1 MFRVRQQLGCNQAAL
16 REITGR
22 NITIAVLDTGVAP
35 HPDFAQRIV
44 CFQDMIH
51 DRRDCYDDSGHG
63 THVCGILGGS
73 GYASS
78 GKYAGMATE
87 CLFVVCK
94 VLDEN
99 GDGSI
104 GDMLSGLEFIYRN
117 QQRYNI
123 RILNISI
130 GLNNLED
137 EEGRKALTD
146 AITKLWD
153 SGILVVAAAG
163 NQGPAPMSI
172 SPIGSIRKV
181 ITVGCNDGGYF
192 GVRKDLCENYSG
204 RGPVR
209 NIWKKP
215 DIVAP
220 GTDIVSCNYKWRQTR
235 NGWKNAYTEKSGTS
249 MATPIVSGALAL
261 YLQKYPYAEN
271 KEARE
276 KLVHTAT
283 DLKEVW
289 SKQGWGM
296 VNVPALLNS
305 NSRIT
310 G

>member
-1 MFRVRQQLGCNQAAL
+1 MYRVQQQLGCDRMAQKG
-16 REITGR
+16 ITGKGV
-22 NITIAVLDTGVAP
+22 TVAVLDTGIAP
-35 HPDFAQRIV
+35 HPDFGQRIL
-44 CFQDMIH
+44 CFQDMLH
-51 DRRDCYDDSGHG
+51 GRKNCYDDSGHG
-63 THVCGILGGS
+63 THVCGIVGGS

-78 GKYAGMATE
+78 GRYAGIAGE
-87 CLFVVCK
+87 CSLVVCK

-104 GDMLSGLEFIYRN
+104 EDMLAGLAFLYENRK
-117 QQRYNI
+117 RYAI

-130 GLNNLED
+130 GLNHLED
-137 EEGRKALTD
+137 ETGREALMD

-163 NQGPAPMSI
+163 NRGPAPMSI

-192 GVRKDLCENYSG
+192 GARKDLCENYSG
-204 RGPVR
+204 RGPAE

-215 DIVAP
+215 DLVAP
-220 GTDIVSCNYKWRQTR
+220 GTDIISCNYKWKQSRH
-235 NGWKNAYTEKSGTS
+235 GWKNAYTKKSGTS

-261 YLQKYPYAEN
+261 YLQKYPSADN
-271 KEARE
+271 KTARE

-283 DLKEVW
+283 DLKEAW

-296 VNVPALLNS
+296 LNIQALLDE
-305 NSRIT
+305 R
-310 G
+310 